1 MKFLNYYVLPI
12 LIASQFQ
19 IYSESYI
26 DVSDS
31 ISFFKL
37 SQAAEALGMK
47 QLLVNQT
54 TTDYAR
60 TIIAEAQQLPSFALI
75 LKDPHNDEYWFE
87 FQDDL
92 IRLKTKHEALYRNK
106 GIVRQIKSVFST
118 RSRNKQEEFKD
129 ALTFQ
134 EILTKVDMNFFILR
148 TTMLIHQTTKQYND
162 VNN

>member
-26 DVSDS
+26 DLSDS

-37 SQAAEALGMK
+37 SQAAEALDMK
-47 QLLVNQT
+47 QLLINQK

-92 IRLKTKHEALYRNK
+92 MRLKIKHEALYRYK
-106 GIVRQIKSVFST
+106 GIIHHMKSMLFT
-118 RSRNKQEEFKD
+118 RNANKQEEFKTS
-129 ALTFQ
+129 LTFQ
-134 EILTKVDMNFFILR
+134 EIITKVDMNFFVLR
-148 TTMLIHQTTKQYND
+148 TMMLIHQTTKQYNGA
-162 VNN
+162 NN